1 MSHSLGPHG
10 HITRQTPLSMKFSR
24 QEYQSGLPCPPPGDV
39 PNSGTEPWSPAL
51 QVDSVLSEPPWKPW
65 YIVSARQM
73 LTESVYPV
81 FPFLPY
87 TCSHTLLWYVHLH
100 LRDSKHIWYI
110 WWPAHVITPLGLSV
124 QFFIVIFRYML
135 CVLPPQQA
143 EILGKPVLV
152 LSFSHVA
159 SNCTLHVFD
168 PHLENI

>member
-1 MSHSLGPHG
+1 MEL
-10 HITRQTPLSMKFSR
+10 TK
-24 QEYQSGLPCPPPGDV
+24 QEYWSRLPSSSPGDL
-39 PNSGTEPWSPAL
+39 PNPGIEPWSPAL